1 MISKVINS
9 NLYEQEMKWMI
20 DTAIEK
26 LKKEHPGFIIYT
38 ASIWTD
44 AEAGASAISFDSEEH
59 SEYAIDRSFQS
70 LKQLYESNK
79 DFFDQRFG
87 TEYVQLLLS
96 KGTRNENPADFKLR
110 DYVEISNTSIDTH
123 LWRNNDERLWQELT
137 SQLHKIAEYA
147 LTKLKTVPLHKN
159 FILGINGSKDW
170 FEFTWSINTE

>member
-1 MISKVINS
+1 
-9 NLYEQEMKWMI
+9 
-20 DTAIEK
+20 
-26 LKKEHPGFIIYT
+26 
-38 ASIWTD
+38 
-44 AEAGASAISFDSEEH
+44 
-59 SEYAIDRSFQS
+59 
-70 LKQLYESNK
+70 
-79 DFFDQRFG
+79 
-87 TEYVQLLLS
+87 VQLLLS